1 MMRTLKFLLLF
12 AGGFVVGAFLFGRQN
27 RSNTTPIETS
37 YCFLAHNIDLF
48 ADRQIVTSA
57 QIWIGMHG
65 MALVDDP
72 GCSDGALG
80 FTASTDIGGK
90 VDELNAKIRTVKI
103 LGKLPVTFIGTPHVP
118 SRIENAYRWA
128 RYHVGLS
135 VGPAPVVIINKVV
148 SVGEAT
154 N

>member
-1 MMRTLKFLLLF
+1 MLRTLRFLLLF
-12 AGGFVVGAFLFGRQN
+12 VGGFAVGAFLYGRQN
-27 RSNTTPIETS
+27 RPKETPIETP
-37 YCFLAHNIDLF
+37 YCFFAHNTDLF
-48 ADRQIVTSA
+48 ANRQVLTSA

-80 FTASTDIGGK
+80 FTAASDIGGK
-90 VDELNAKIRTVKI
+90 VDELNAKLRTERI
-103 LGKLPVTFIGTPHVP
+103 LGKLPVTFIGTLHVP

-135 VGPAPVVIINKVV
+135 VRPAPVVIINKVV

-154 N
+154 D